1 MENRVIYGV
10 REEIYCIGEKKRR
23 SYGVVAYADMGEDTI
38 FTVIAA
44 VGDVT
49 GDRAKLFEFVE
60 ICNEKALDI
69 RHLHDA
75 VEDLLLG

>member
-10 REEIYCIGEKKRR
+10 REEIYGIGEKKRR

-44 VGDVT
+44 
-49 GDRAKLFEFVE
+49 L
-60 ICNEKALDI
+60 
-69 RHLHDA
+69 
-75 VEDLLLG
+75 